1 MGNITL
7 IEFNEWLNSSD
18 FVWEDMESCKTY
30 KDTDK
35 LGICIFFPNEWENPK
50 EKVLTEKRFKDFIK
64 TSPVGYEI
72 NDTEDFQP
80 SKDFTC
86 DVFCTEV
93 IFEDTWNYVNE
104 VEEPEEQ
111 TMSKAELIAT
121 LEKHITH
128 GGWDITNIDEGI
140 LTVNFYY
147 DEPDNEEEF
156 A

>member
-1 MGNITL
+1 METITL
-7 IEFNEWLNSSD
+7 IQFQDWLNSSG
-18 FVWEDMESCKTY
+18 FVCDEMEAVKTY

-35 LGICIFFPNEWENPK
+35 LGISIFFPNEWENSK
-50 EKVLTEKRFKDFIK
+50 EKVLTKKRLYDFIK

>member
-93 IFEDTWNYVNE
+93 IFEDLMSELCNCDVAEDTHEHCIECENVLKCNE
-104 VEEPEEQ
+104 SENLCRWCEER
-111 TMSKAELIAT
+111 IA
-121 LEKHITH
+121 
-128 GGWDITNIDEGI
+128 DEA
-140 LTVNFYY
+140 N
-147 DEPDNEEEF
+147 NKEF

>member
-18 FVWEDMESCKTY
+18 FVWEDMESCKRY

-50 EKVLTEKRFKDFIK
+50 EKVLTEKRFNDFIK
-64 TSPVGYEI
+64 TSPVGYEMDI
-72 NDTEDFQP
+72 TEDFWP

-86 DVFCTEV
+86 DVWCTEV
-93 IFEDTWNYVNE
+93 IFEDLWNYVNE

-111 TMSKAELIAT
+111 TMSKDELIAT
-121 LEKHITH
+121 LEKHITY

-147 DEPDNEEEF
+147 DEPDNEEE
-156 A
+156 AA